1 MFKKCKDLVKAIL
14 PTSVYRLL
22 HEGIS
27 RCMGYATFIVKLILF
42 PFAGLYMWVLNLKQ
56 PTRVT
61 TLISCRIGH
70 LALNTDL
77 FTRVHKH
84 KKEKIIFIV
93 PYPISNDFLLE
104 RWGDIIEI
112 ITYDKQPFLA
122 RFLDT
127 LPLFLHAD
135 AFYGHSVFY
144 AKFLDVLPFK
154 ITTRLAF
161 ELPYEGNEYDIY
173 LNTKSSFYFTDSE
186 KQDGDR
192 ILEEMGIGKN
202 DWFVCVFARDSAYL
216 DKHYGGYDEN
226 GDRTNTWLHNDYRD
240 SDIDSLNLAIDE
252 ILARGGFVVRLGK
265 VVAKAMSYKHDK
277 VIDYPLSKWRSDFMD
292 IYLQYRAKFVLSSS
306 TSGATDVCSLFDT
319 PYCGVNTPAY
329 WNIPYKNAIQIPK
342 IYRHKHNGKMV
353 GLQEWIKLVE
363 TQKADRHYGC
373 DYEDPTQLSI
383 WHSGFYAKN
392 ELEIINNTPEEI
404 LELTKEMFER
414 LDGSF
419 TQSDEDKKRQEKYLA
434 INATYLP
441 VKECK
446 NPYGR
451 DFLAK
456 NPWFLEEYK

>member
-1 MFKKCKDLVKAIL
+1 MFKKCKDLVKSVL

-22 HEGIS
+22 CEGIL

-42 PFAGLYMWVLNLKQ
+42 PFAWLYMWILNLKQ
-56 PTRVT
+56 PTRIAVLHT
-61 TLISCRIGH
+61 FRIGH

-77 FTRVHKH
+77 FIRQRNKTN
-84 KKEKIIFIV
+84 EKVIFIAPRMIV
-93 PYPISNDFLLE
+93 NDFLFE
-104 RWGDIIEI
+104 RWEDIIKI
-112 ITYDKQPFLA
+112 VRYDRQPFFT
-122 RFLDT
+122 RFLDA
-127 LPLFLHAD
+127 LPLIGGDDFLFMNGIMYRLCLKNA
-135 AFYGHSVFY
+135 
-144 AKFLDVLPFK
+144 PFK
-154 ITTRLAF
+154 IQTRWNF
-161 ELPYEGNEYDIY
+161 VLPYNGNEYDIY
-173 LNTKSSFYFTDSE
+173 HNTKSEFYFTDSE
-186 KQDGDR
+186 KQEGDR

-216 DKHYGGYDEN
+216 DKAFEGTVNDDTGERIWSYH
-226 GDRTNTWLHNDYRD
+226 DYRD

-265 VVAKAMSYKHDK
+265 VVAKAMSYKHER
-277 VIDYPLSKWRSDFMD
+277 VIDYPLSEWRSDFMD
-292 IYLQYRAKFVLSSS
+292 LYLQYRAKFVLASS
-306 TSGATDVCSLFDT
+306 TSGATDICSLFDT
-319 PYCGVNTPAY
+319 PYCGVNIHAY
-329 WNIPYKNAIQIPK
+329 LNIPYKKTIQIPK
-342 IYRHKHNGKMV
+342 TYRHKHNGKMV
-353 GLQEWIKLVE
+353 GLKEWIKLVE
-363 TQKADRHYGC
+363 TQKAHYAYGC
-373 DYEDPTQLSI
+373 DYDNPEHLSI
-383 WHSGFYAKN
+383 GDSNFYTN
-392 ELEIINNTPEEI
+392 NNLEIINNTPEEI

>member
-14 PTSVYRLL
+14 PTSVYGVLR
-22 HEGIS
+22 EGIF
-27 RCMGYATFIVKLILF
+27 RCVGYATFIVKLILF
-42 PFAGLYMWVLNLKQ
+42 PFAWLYMWVLNLKQ

-61 TLISCRIGH
+61 TLHSCRIGH

-77 FTRVHKH
+77 FVRQRKKNNNERV
-84 KKEKIIFIV
+84 IFIA
-93 PYPISNDFLLE
+93 PRMISNDFLLE

-112 ITYDKQPFLA
+112 VCYDKKPFLA

-127 LPLFLHAD
+127 LPLIAGDDFLFMNGIMYRSCLKNA
-135 AFYGHSVFY
+135 
-144 AKFLDVLPFK
+144 PFK
-154 ITTRLAF
+154 IQTRWNF
-161 ELPYEGNEYDIY
+161 VLPYNGNEYDVY
-173 LNTKSSFYFTDSE
+173 CDTKSDFYFTDSE

-192 ILEEMGIGKN
+192 ILEKMGIGKN
-202 DWFVCVFARDSAYL
+202 DWFVCVFARDRGYL
-216 DKHYGGYDEN
+216 SEVFGYGDMDKVLPD
-226 GDRTNTWLHNDYRD
+226 DYRD

-456 NPWFLEEYK
+456 NPWFLENYK